1 MKIYIF
7 FLKKILGMK
16 SKNSFYVGDFVT
28 AEKVEDGKTVL
39 AHDDILMGLGN
50 VFLTALGGIVHR

>member
-1 MKIYIF
+1 
-7 FLKKILGMK
+7 MK
-16 SKNSFYVGDFVT
+16 SKNRFYVGDFVT